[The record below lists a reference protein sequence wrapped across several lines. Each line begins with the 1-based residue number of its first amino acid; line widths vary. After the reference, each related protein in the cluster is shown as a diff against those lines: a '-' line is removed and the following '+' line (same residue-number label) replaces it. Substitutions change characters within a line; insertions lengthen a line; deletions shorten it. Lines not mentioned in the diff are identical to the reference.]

1 MPDPT
6 ARITRKPRM
15 SFLALLAIFASIA
28 VAGAGV
34 YFFTIH
40 SKEWIAFAGCMCLA
54 VALMIYGV
62 VETAAHDRDMRRWR
76 EYQDAYDEVVNPPDD
91 WWGDDEDDDSE
102 TAEDSTHQEHEDEP
116 DTSVSQSKWS
126 GSSLGDVVHPYTP
139 LDVLEAKKV
148 SREKEPETPSTSD
161 TMPGAGKKSIPP
173 VTGAGSMPTP
183 GAVTIPHIDDDD
195 SDHEDEPKVG
205 AHAVPLSAKEDTAT
219 RVDTPAV
226 KAEDDAE
233 TRVDTPA
240 VKAVEDGEPV
250 LVDFDWD
257 DKESTAEDT
266 ATVEDTTTAEATAT
280 AEATDEATAETAAED
295 DKEST
300 AEDTAETAAEDDKES
315 AAEATDE
322 AADEAAAEDTATET
336 KDTPTAE
343 STDTAPAVKGS
354 GFNLLGFGKQDK
366 E

>member
-91 WWGDDEDDDSE
+91 WWGDEDDDSE
-102 TAEDSTHQEHEDEP
+102 TADDSTHQEHEDEP
-116 DTSVSQSKWS
+116 DTSASQSKWS
-126 GSSLGDVVHPYTP
+126 GSSLGDVHPYTP

-240 VKAVEDGEPV
+240 VKAVEDTETEDGEPV

-266 ATVEDTTTAEATAT
+266 ATVEDTAT
-280 AEATDEATAETAAED
+280 AEDGA
-295 DKEST
+295 SP
-300 AEDTAETAAEDDKES
+300 S
-315 AAEATDE
+315 ASP
-322 AADEAAAEDTATET
+322 
-336 KDTPTAE
+336 TPTPTPLDPNAAGAGTYRFRLRLDGVDLTGE
-343 STDTAPAVKGS
+343 QTFIVT
-354 GFNLLGFGKQDK
+354 
-366 E
+366 